1 MKNIYLFILVSFFT
15 SHQLFSQSK
24 KEVIANL
31 QLSLDSVHNI
41 LDKERL
47 EHQQDTVLL
56 NNIIKSEKLDKEQFI
71 DSITILQFSL
81 GSVNSM
87 LEKERFDHHQDTL
100 LLNNIIKSEKLD
112 KEQFIDSIKQLS
124 LSIREQQVSLDSIQL
139 IISRNNERNSN
150 YNFNEFY
157 IDKISLTKLLGKS
170 IRSIEYTALVS
181 NCSKPDVKKFDNLE
195 TYHCFYNEGIEL
207 ITNKD
212 DIISNIVL
220 HTTESENYKKFKGV
234 FGYGIDARSNKND
247 VDQRI
252 GPIIYQTG
260 DVFNSFFCEYSNG
273 ILIDYK
279 YDGRDYLIENIHL
292 SYTSHEYDEYGKNR
306 YLFPEMNFENISFE
320 TIEKDLQLSYK
331 NKTIIDSTFFDS
343 EYCDKLLISVNT
355 DMISQS
361 QIKMGNKKY
370 FIGLYDAPYG
380 FRTFYI
386 LKEDGTIKCISENQY
401 LTVVSATWYSPDN
414 LFLTDCLDGFCNLK
428 IYNTLTN
435 KFTDILL
442 DNFDNNETDC
452 YSPYIHSVIPIS
464 FSKAAL
470 VIYFQHNHNLENCN
484 EEIGQQVPNP
494 IIKTIQF

>member
-1 MKNIYLFILVSFFT
+1 MKNIYLFILISFFT

-24 KEVIANL
+24 KEIIANL

-56 NNIIKSEKLDKEQFI
+56 NYILKSEKLEKEQF
-71 DSITILQFSL
+71 L
-81 GSVNSM
+81 
-87 LEKERFDHHQDTL
+87 
-100 LLNNIIKSEKLD
+100 
-112 KEQFIDSIKQLS
+112 DSIKQLS

-139 IISRNNERNSN
+139 IITRNNEKNSN
-150 YNFNEFY
+150 YIFNEFY
-157 IDKISLTKLLGKS
+157 LDKISLTKLLGKS

-181 NCSKPDVKKFDNLE
+181 NCSKPDVKKYDNLN
-195 TYHCFYNEGIEL
+195 TYYCFYNEGIDL
-207 ITNKD
+207 IANKD
-212 DIISNIVL
+212 DIISNIFIYN
-220 HTTESENYKKFKGV
+220 TETENNKKFKGV
-234 FGYGIDARSNKND
+234 FGYGIDTLSNKND

-273 ILIDYK
+273 ILIHYK
-279 YDGRDYLIENIHL
+279 YDGRDYLIENIQL
-292 SYTSHEYDEYGKNR
+292 RYTSHEYDEYGKNR

-370 FIGLYDAPYG
+370 FIGLYDDPYG

-401 LTVVSATWYSPDN
+401 LTVLSATWYNPDN
-414 LFLTDCLDGFCNLK
+414 LFLTNCLDGFCNLHV
-428 IYNTLTN
+428 YNTLTN